1 MFHSKNGEHVWIRS
15 TMVEPMRVRLP
26 DHRLQERETRLFNAA
41 WGWLTA
47 ALMLAVVVAIIAIMA
62 NVMRSPAPADAV
74 PPLAMRPPADDP
86 ANPPAA
92 AAPNTRRAL
101 DQMRR

>member
-1 MFHSKNGEHVWIRS
+1 
-15 TMVEPMRVRLP
+15 MRIGLTGRK
-26 DHRLQERETRLFNAA
+26 LQEGETRLFNAA

-47 ALMLAVVVAIIAIMA
+47 ALMLAVVVAIIAIVA
-62 NVMRSPAPADAV
+62 NVMRSPAPASEV

-92 AAPNTRRAL
+92 AAPNTRRAFHSIE
-101 DQMRR
+101 R

>member
-1 MFHSKNGEHVWIRS
+1 
-15 TMVEPMRVRLP
+15 MVEPMRVQSANRK
-26 DHRLQERETRLFNAA
+26 LQERETRLFNAA

-47 ALMLAVVVAIIAIMA
+47 ALMLAVVVAIVAIIT
-62 NVMRSPAPADAV
+62 NVMRGPAPADAV

-92 AAPNTRRAL
+92 AAPNTSRAI
-101 DQMRR
+101 DVMQPR